1 MRAFFLLLV
10 LANLAFFTYGR
21 VALEGGG
28 SESRIPALQVAA
40 ERIKL
45 LKATERVPAGKL
57 QAPSKAKA
65 REPQKSATAAPGV
78 CLEWGGFA
86 GPGVARAE
94 VALDRLQ
101 LAPDRIERVVVDAG
115 GYWVYMP
122 PLRSKSEADRKVR
135 ELRELGVTEFFVV
148 QEDSQWRNAI
158 SLGIF
163 STDEAA
169 QAFLAG
175 LRQRGV
181 RSAIVGRRDN
191 FLKQVVFYVREPS
204 EATIAQLMALQEE
217 FPGSEIKA
225 GPCPPT
231 QPASG

>member
-10 LANLAFFTYGR
+10 LVNLAFFAYGR

-28 SESRIPALQVAA
+28 AEGRIPQLQVAA
-40 ERIKL
+40 ESIKL
-45 LKATERVPAGKL
+45 LKATERVPAGKP
-57 QAPSKAKA
+57 QAPAKA
-65 REPQKSATAAPGV
+65 AKPEPPKTATAAPV
-78 CLEWGGFA
+78 ACLEWGSFA
-86 GPGVARAE
+86 GPAVARAE
-94 VALDRLQ
+94 VALARLQ
-101 LAPDRIERVVVDAG
+101 LAPESVERAVVDAG

-122 PLRSKSEADRKVR
+122 PLKNKNEVDRKIH

-148 QEDSQWRNAI
+148 QEAGQWRNAI

-163 STDEAA
+163 RSDESA

-204 EATIAQLMALQEE
+204 AAVVAQLTALQEE

-225 GPCPPT
+225 GMCPPK
-231 QPASG
+231 QPGSG

>member
-10 LANLAFFTYGR
+10 LVNLAFFAYGR

-28 SESRIPALQVAA
+28 AESRIPQLQIAPERIQLLKAA
-40 ERIKL
+40 ER
-45 LKATERVPAGKL
+45 ASAGKPA
-57 QAPSKAKA
+57 APARAAAPTSPKA
-65 REPQKSATAAPGV
+65 ATAAPV
-78 CLEWGGFA
+78 ACLEWGGFA
-86 GPGVARAE
+86 GLAVARAE
-94 VALDRLQ
+94 RALARLQ
-101 LAPDRIERVVVDAG
+101 IAPDSIERAVVDAG

-122 PLRSKSEADRKVR
+122 PLRSKSEVDGKIR
-135 ELRELGVTEFFVV
+135 ELGELGVTEFFVV
-148 QEDSQWRNAI
+148 QEAGQWRNAI

-163 STDEAA
+163 RTDEAA
-169 QAFLAG
+169 QTFLAG

-204 EATIAQLMALQEE
+204 AAAVGELTALQEE

-225 GPCPPT
+225 TICPPT
-231 QPASG
+231 SG

>member
-10 LANLAFFTYGR
+10 LVNLAFFVYGR

-28 SESRIPALQVAA
+28 SESRIPQLQVAA
-40 ERIKL
+40 ESIKL
-45 LKATERVPAGKL
+45 LKAMERVPAGKS
-57 QAPSKAKA
+57 QAPGKAAAPAPPKT
-65 REPQKSATAAPGV
+65 ATAAPAA
-78 CLEWGGFA
+78 CLEWGSFA
-86 GPGVARAE
+86 GPGAARAE
-94 VALDRLQ
+94 VALARLQ
-101 LAPDRIERVVVDAG
+101 LAPERIERAVVDAG

-148 QEDSQWRNAI
+148 QEAGQWRNAI

-163 STDEAA
+163 RTDEAA
-169 QAFLAG
+169 QTFLAG
-175 LRQRGV
+175 LRRRGV

-204 EATIAQLMALQEE
+204 AATAAQLAALQQD
-217 FPGSEIKA
+217 FPGSEVKA
-225 GPCPPT
+225 VTCPPA